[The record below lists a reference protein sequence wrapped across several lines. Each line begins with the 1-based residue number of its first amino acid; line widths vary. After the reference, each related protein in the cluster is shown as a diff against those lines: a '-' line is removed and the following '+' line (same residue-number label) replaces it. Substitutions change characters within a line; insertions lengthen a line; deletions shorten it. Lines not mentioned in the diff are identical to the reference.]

1 MSKAVANQ
9 ELAKSEGA
17 ARTVSHQS
25 TLGLLVRGKN
35 INETT
40 LLATDYLNHFNEI
53 IMVLELVPDM
63 PDCLDEA
70 REWAPKSYQEH
81 FRDSAFTDKDLAI
94 LAYENAPEAYKLPFD
109 QTVDRMNRLVE
120 QGLQEITNKSEAGDE
135 SALRVSVEVL
145 SRRLRDLID
154 GASAIINGHKQAGY
168 EDDDDQD
175 ASGQEQLS
183 SQDEID
189 KLFD

>member
-1 MSKAVANQ
+1 MPKAVANQ
-9 ELAKSEGA
+9 EFGKGVPAGRS
-17 ARTVSHQS
+17 VSHQS

-63 PDCLDEA
+63 PECLEEA

-94 LAYENAPEAYKLPFD
+94 LAYENAPEAYKVPFD
-109 QTVDRMNRLVE
+109 RTVDQMNRLVE
-120 QGLQEITNKSEAGDE
+120 QGLQEIASHVEAGTE
-135 SALRVSVEVL
+135 SALRGAVEIL
-145 SRRLRDLID
+145 SQGLRDLID
-154 GASAIINGHKQAGY
+154 GASAIIHGHKQTVHQA
-168 EDDDDQD
+168 DV
-175 ASGQEQLS
+175 
-183 SQDEID
+183 DEIMEG
-189 KLFD
+189 

>member
-9 ELAKSEGA
+9 ELAGRGGA

-63 PDCLDEA
+63 PDCLEEA

-81 FRDSAFTDKDLAI
+81 FRDSAFTDKELAI
-94 LAYENAPEAYKLPFD
+94 LAYENAPEAYKIPFD
-109 QTVDRMNRLVE
+109 RTVERMNQLVE
-120 QGLQEITNKSEAGDE
+120 QGLQTIASKVEVGDE
-135 SALRVSVEVL
+135 NGLRVEVESL
-145 SRRLRDLID
+145 SQRLRDRID
-154 GASAIINGHKQAGY
+154 EASAIINGHLQAGD
-168 EDDDDQD
+168 EDDVDQA